1 MDNENPRR
9 VVNADRSVTVT
20 LLTPIK
26 VANEDVTSLT
36 LRRLRGKEIRTMDKA
51 IGNAGMTL
59 GLIGTLAGIPP
70 SSVDQIDGEDF
81 TELAQV
87 VAGFFGKSPAT
98 GEA

>member
-1 MDNENPRR
+1 MDNENSRR
-9 VVNADRSVTVT
+9 TVNPDRSVTVT

-36 LRRLRGKEIRTMDKA
+36 LRRLKGKEIRSMDKERGTA
-51 IGNAGMTL
+51 AVTL

-81 TELAQV
+81 TELADV
-87 VAGFFGKSPAT
+87 IAGFFGKSPAT